1 MWPTEHRRSC
11 TTRGRLE
18 SWEPVDK
25 GDITN
30 DETGDGGVSRN
41 GLVEDD
47 RTSPVE
53 LSVKECLQ
61 RTRGLV

>member
-1 MWPTEHRRSC
+1 M
-11 TTRGRLE
+11 
-18 SWEPVDK
+18 DK